1 MVSEIAE
8 KSKQETVDGKEKSRI
23 ETSFGGSIIKCECG
37 TEILMLPDLKET
49 SRAIENHV
57 SEHRNREKDFEKAR
71 AEEERVRDGLIT
83 QVLRKAGES
92 TRHPF

>member
-8 KSKQETVDGKEKSRI
+8 KRKEETADSREKSKI
-23 ETSFGGSIIKCECG
+23 ETSFAGSIIKCECG
-37 TEILMLPDLKET
+37 TEILMLPDLKTT

-57 SEHRNREKDFEKAR
+57 SEHRNREKNLEKGR
-71 AEEERVRDGLIT
+71 AEEDRIRDDLIT

-92 TRHPF
+92 ARSPF